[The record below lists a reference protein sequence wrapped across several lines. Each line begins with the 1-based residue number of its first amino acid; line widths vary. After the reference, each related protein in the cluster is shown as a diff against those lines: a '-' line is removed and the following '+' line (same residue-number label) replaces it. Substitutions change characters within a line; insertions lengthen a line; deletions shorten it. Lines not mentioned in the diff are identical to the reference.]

1 VYAMKQTN
9 WQVDKVDERQS
20 IVSRQRRHDDRV
32 PQTRHG
38 FRHST
43 DVAGQ
48 KTRARTSFELVEG
61 LGIVE
66 ELGMLAGRRKG
77 VECRLTSRR
86 RVSGVFVGK
95 HGGLRREGIY
105 CWLRVL
111 PAGLGRAQL

>member
-1 VYAMKQTN
+1 MHE
-9 WQVDKVDERQS
+9 VDERQS
-20 IVSRQRRHDDRV
+20 AVVGRDGMTTGYPRLD
-32 PQTRHG
+32 
-38 FRHST
+38 T
-43 DVAGQ
+43 DSGTAQ
-48 KTRARTSFELVEG
+48 MWQAKKTRARTSFELVEG

-86 RVSGVFVGK
+86 RVSGVFDGK

-105 CWLRVL
+105 CWLGVL